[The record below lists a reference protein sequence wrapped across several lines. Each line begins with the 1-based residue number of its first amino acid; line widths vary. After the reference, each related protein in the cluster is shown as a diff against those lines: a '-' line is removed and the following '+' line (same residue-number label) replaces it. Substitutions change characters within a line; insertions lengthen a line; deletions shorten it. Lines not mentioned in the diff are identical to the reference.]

1 MEELVSKLN
10 IPKPNDARNFL
21 VFGASGAIG
30 STCVESLSSVGNV
43 IEGNRIIEELQE
55 KIAPVPFFTGIIW
68 AQGLNHGDSY
78 SDFDLSDFERVLSAN
93 VTFILNTLKILHQGQ
108 KIGAETQLVVL
119 SSIWGEIARPNKLS
133 YAISKAAIGGL
144 IRSLAVDLG
153 PSGVEINSVSP
164 GPIDTPMT
172 IANLKPTELQRVIS
186 ETPIKRLVSLDEV
199 ASLVCGLATGKFR
212 GVTGQDIIIDGGW
225 SVTKLV

>member
-1 MEELVSKLN
+1 LEELVRTMN
-10 IPKPNDARNFL
+10 NPEPNQLPNFL

-30 STCVESLSSVGNV
+30 SACIESLSSVGPV
-43 IEGNRIIEELQE
+43 IVGNRDLAEIEE
-55 KIAPVPFFTGIIW
+55 KITSVPFFAGVIW
-68 AQGLNHGDSY
+68 AQGLNHADSY
-78 SDFDLSDFERVLSAN
+78 SDFDLHDFERVLSAN
-93 VTFILNTLKILHQGQ
+93 VAFILNTLKILHQGQ
-108 KIGAETQLVVL
+108 KIKPHTQLVVL

-133 YAISKAAIGGL
+133 YGISKAAVGGL

-153 PSGVEINSVSP
+153 PTGVEINSVSP

-172 IANLKPTELQRVIS
+172 IANLKPAELQRVIS

-199 ASLVCGLATGKFR
+199 AALVCGLATGKFR

-225 SVTKLV
+225 SVAKLV

>member
-1 MEELVSKLN
+1 MEELVRKLN
-10 IPKPNDARNFL
+10 TPKPIDPPNFL

-30 STCVESLSSVGNV
+30 SACVESLSSVGHA
-43 IEGNRIIEELQE
+43 IAGNRDLGELEE
-55 KIAPVPFFTGIIW
+55 KITSVSFFDGVIW

-78 SDFDLSDFERVLSAN
+78 SDFDLSDFERVLSTN
-93 VTFILNTLKILHQGQ
+93 VTFILKTLKILHQSQ
-108 KIGAETQLVVL
+108 KIRADTQLVVL

-133 YAISKAAIGGL
+133 YGISKAAVGGL
-144 IRSLAVDLG
+144 VRSLAVDLG
-153 PSGVEINSVSP
+153 PSGVQINSVSP

-225 SVTKLV
+225 SVAKLV

>member
-1 MEELVSKLN
+1 MEELVRKLN
-10 IPKPNDARNFL
+10 TSKPNDKRNFL

-30 STCVESLSSVGNV
+30 SSCIESLSSVGHV
-43 IEGNRIIEELQE
+43 IAGNRDLEDLEE
-55 KIAPVPFFTGIIW
+55 KIASVPFIAGVIW

-93 VTFILNTLKILHQGQ
+93 VIFILNTLKVLHQGQ
-108 KIGAETQLVVL
+108 KIRAETQLVVL

-133 YAISKAAIGGL
+133 YGITKAAIGGL

-172 IANLKPTELQRVIS
+172 IANLKPTELERVIS

-199 ASLVCGLATGKFR
+199 TSLVCGLATGKFR

-225 SVTKLV
+225 SVAKLV

>member
-10 IPKPNDARNFL
+10 VSKHNKTRNFL

-30 STCVESLSSVGNV
+30 STCVKSLSSVGNV
-43 IEGNRIIEELQE
+43 IAGNRIIGELQE
-55 KIAPVPFFTGIIW
+55 KIAPVPFFNGIIW
-68 AQGLNHGDSY
+68 AQGLNQGDSY
-78 SDFDLSDFERVLSAN
+78 SDFNLSDFERVLSAN
-93 VTFILNTLKILHQGQ
+93 VTFILDTLKILDQGQ
-108 KIGAETQLVVL
+108 KFSVETQLVVL
-119 SSIWGEIARPNKLS
+119 SSIWGEVARPNKLS
-133 YAISKAAIGGL
+133 YGISKAAIGGL

-172 IANLKPTELQRVIS
+172 IGNLTPTELQRVIS

-199 ASLVCGLATGKFR
+199 AALVCGLATGKFR

-225 SVTKLV
+225 SVAKLV

>member
-1 MEELVSKLN
+1 MEELVREMGK
-10 IPKPNDARNFL
+10 PKPNEVPNFL
-21 VFGASGAIG
+21 IFGASGAIG
-30 STCVESLSSVGNV
+30 SACSEKLSSIGSVTSASRMLGD
-43 IEGNRIIEELQE
+43 IEE
-55 KIAPVPFFTGIIW
+55 KIASVPFFAGVIW

-78 SDFDLSDFERVLSAN
+78 SDFDLSDFERVQYAN

-108 KIGAETQLVVL
+108 KIGSDTQLVVL

-133 YAISKAAIGGL
+133 YGISKAAIGGL

-153 PSGVEINSVSP
+153 PIGVEINSVSP
-164 GPIDTPMT
+164 GPINTPMT

-199 ASLVCGLATGKFR
+199 ASLVCGLAMGKFR

-225 SVTKLV
+225 SVAKLV

>member
-1 MEELVSKLN
+1 MEELVRDMEK
-10 IPKPNDARNFL
+10 PKPNEVPNFL
-21 VFGASGAIG
+21 IFGASGAIG
-30 STCVESLSSVGNV
+30 SACAEKLSSLGSVTSASRILGE
-43 IEGNRIIEELQE
+43 IEE
-55 KIAPVPFFTGIIW
+55 KIASVPFFAGVIW
-68 AQGLNHGDSY
+68 AQGLNHEDSY

-93 VTFILNTLKILHQGQ
+93 VTFILNTLKSLHQGQ
-108 KIGAETQLVVL
+108 KIGSDTQLVVL

-133 YAISKAAIGGL
+133 YGISKAAIGGL

-153 PSGVEINSVSP
+153 PIGVEINSVSP

-199 ASLVCGLATGKFR
+199 ASLVCGLATGKLK

-225 SVTKLV
+225 SVAKLV

>member
-1 MEELVSKLN
+1 LEELVKKMSNLR
-10 IPKPNDARNFL
+10 PNEVPNFL
-21 VFGASGAIG
+21 IFGASGAIG
-30 STCVESLSSVGNV
+30 SACAEKLSSLGNV
-43 IEGNRIIEELQE
+43 TSASRILGELEE
-55 KIAPVPFFTGIIW
+55 KIASVPFFAGIVW

-93 VTFILNTLKILHQGQ
+93 VIFILNTLKILHQGQ
-108 KIGAETQLVVL
+108 KIGTDTQLVVL

-133 YAISKAAIGGL
+133 YGISKAAIGGL

-153 PSGVEINSVSP
+153 PTGVEINSVSP

-172 IANLKPTELQRVIS
+172 VANLKPTELQRVIS

-199 ASLVCGLATGKFR
+199 SSLVCGLATGKFR

-225 SVTKLV
+225 SVSKLV